1 MSSSKKLSGFHPSRV
16 RGAGANSTGFNEYPI
31 ANARSGSIYQGDLV
45 KVTTGTICP
54 IAATTDFAVGVFMGC
69 RYVDPTSKQPVWS
82 KYYPSGVSSDDSKV
96 FAFVD
101 DDSRS
106 TFIIQ
111 ADASV
116 TAGAMNS
123 FNFNVTLGTGS
134 DETGISGFGLK
145 ASTATSATA
154 EIRPIRY
161 LDTPDNQSDA
171 DRAFPEV
178 EVRIVQHIDNRAI
191 VCVA

>member
-45 KVTTGTICP
+45 KVTAGTICP
-54 IAATTDFAVGVFMGC
+54 IAAITDFAVGVFMGC
-69 RYVDPTSKQPVWS
+69 RYVDPTSKQPIWS
-82 KYYPSGVSSDDSKV
+82 KYYPSGVSSDDSNV
-96 FAFVD
+96 YAFVD

-116 TAGAMNS
+116 TAMAMNS
-123 FNFNVTLGTGS
+123 FNYNVTLGTGS
-134 DETGISGFGLK
+134 DETGQSGFGLK
-145 ASTATSATA
+145 AASATSATA

-161 LDTPDNQSDA
+161 WNAPDNESDA
-171 DRAFPEV
+171 DRAFPEL

>member
-31 ANARSGSIYQGDLV
+31 ANARSGAIFQGDLV
-45 KVTTGTICP
+45 KVTAGTICP
-54 IAATTDFAVGVFMGC
+54 VAATTDYAVGVFMGC
-69 RYVDPTSKQPVWS
+69 RYVDPTSKQPTWS
-82 KYYPSGVSSDDSKV
+82 KYYPSGVSSSDGNV
-96 FAFVD
+96 YAFVD

-111 ADASV
+111 SDASV
-116 TAGAMNS
+116 TAMAMNS
-123 FNFNVTLGTGS
+123 FNYSVTLGTGS
-134 DETGISGFGLK
+134 TNTGISGQGLK
-145 ASTATSATA
+145 SSTATSATA
-154 EIRPIRY
+154 QLRPIRY
-161 LDTPDNQSDA
+161 WAAPDNESDA
-171 DRAFPEV
+171 DRAFPEL

>member
-31 ANARSGSIYQGDLV
+31 ANARSGAIFQGDLV
-45 KVTTGTICP
+45 KVTAGTIAP
-54 IAATTDFAVGVFMGC
+54 VAAITDYAVGVFMGC
-69 RYVDPTSKQPVWS
+69 RYVDPVSKQPVWS
-82 KYYPSGVSSDDSKV
+82 KYYPSGTSSDDSNV
-96 FAFVD
+96 YAFVD
-101 DDSRS
+101 DDSRT

-123 FNFNVTLGTGS
+123 FNYDVTLGAGSTG
-134 DETGISGFGLK
+134 TGKSGYGLK
-145 ASTATSATA
+145 AASATSATA
-154 EIRPIRY
+154 AVRPIRY
-161 LDTPDNQSDA
+161 WASPDNESDT
-171 DRAFPEV
+171 DRAFPQL